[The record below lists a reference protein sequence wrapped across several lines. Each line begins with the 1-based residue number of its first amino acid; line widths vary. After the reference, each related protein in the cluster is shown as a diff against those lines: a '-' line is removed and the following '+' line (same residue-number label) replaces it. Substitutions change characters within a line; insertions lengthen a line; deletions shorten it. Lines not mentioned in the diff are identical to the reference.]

1 MYCQCK
7 VRREADERRTIVVL
21 GQKGYEARAEARK
34 RREAQSLRIGARN
47 VMLERRLILRAGR
60 ESSINP
66 NRRTEEGSVRAST
79 TS

>member
-21 GQKGYEARAEARK
+21 GQKGGIFTTRVRAARK

-60 ESSINP
+60 NP
-66 NRRTEEGSVRAST
+66 R
-79 TS
+79 